1 MTLLPQK
8 SYYQVALF
16 MNAKPLKP
24 SLVEYVVLR
33 NETKNSKEKKTKLF
47 PPLVSSKPVVHEK
60 NAGTK
65 SPVNHNVHSL
75 CN

>member
-1 MTLLPQK
+1 
-8 SYYQVALF
+8 

-24 SLVEYVVLR
+24 SLVEYVVLK
-33 NETKNSKEKKTKLF
+33 NETKNSKEKKQSF
-47 PPLVSSKPVVHEK
+47 SPPGIIKPVVHEK